1 MSHRHKAQVYAWL
14 KGLLQA
20 FWAGAGT
27 VTVLA
32 TADPESYGIYDW
44 PRLKHSLVAM
54 AVSGGFSMRNYLA
67 RSPLPEF
74 DDVAE
79 EPPKE

>member
-1 MSHRHKAQVYAWL
+1 MNARHRAIWYAWL
-14 KGLLQA
+14 RGLLQA

-54 AVSGGFSMRNYLA
+54 IVSGGFSMRNYLA
-67 RSPLPEF
+67 RSPLPDFEE
-74 DDVAE
+74 AA